1 MVATVEDLRQAL
13 FYLATSSEWMLTD
26 SDGNEIRPAGP
37 GQIQPASMQQLLRRR
52 PGPVAEQEPIH
63 TQALNPDVNYAGPSG
78 PIVGPGQPLG
88 PVIPSGQGTRA
99 DPGGEATYEVTKV
112 RLPLSSLTDDSKRE
126 GIWGLIRELASL
138 VDPAKMSV
146 DIQMIGLDITV
157 TARTGDTHQL
167 LAKGQ
172 SLSGVTVGIED
183 ENM

>member
-1 MVATVEDLRQAL
+1 
-13 FYLATSSEWMLTD
+13 
-26 SDGNEIRPAGP
+26 
-37 GQIQPASMQQLLRRR
+37 
-52 PGPVAEQEPIH
+52 
-63 TQALNPDVNYAGPSG
+63 
-78 PIVGPGQPLG
+78 
-88 PVIPSGQGTRA
+88 
-99 DPGGEATYEVTKV
+99 VTKV